1 MEKQLIDK
9 ETISN
14 ELAEEIKKL
23 VLEARNKISKE
34 VNGTLIDTY
43 WNIGRTIIEKEQSGK
58 IQWRY

>member
-34 VNGTLIDTY
+34 INGTLEMYITMWTWY
-43 WNIGRTIIEKEQSGK
+43 FAIKF
-58 IQWRY
+58 

>member
-34 VNGTLIDTY
+34 VNGTLVDTY
-43 WNIGRTIIEKEQSGK
+43 WNIGKT
-58 IQWRY
+58 